1 MDLDFIFF
9 PAPKESVEITFAEDT
24 RILWI
29 PKQAAFYPN
38 F

>member
-9 PAPKESVEITFAEDT
+9 PAPKETKDISYTSEG

-29 PKQAAFYPN
+29 PK
-38 F
+38 